1 MAYIKGEDRNQLT
14 LFPNSI
20 DEYISDDNPVRVI
33 EAFVGSLDIV
43 KNGDK
48 IPIITGEKIPT
59 P

>member
-43 KNGDK
+43 
-48 IPIITGEKIPT
+48 
-59 P
+59 